1 MSRRQPIL
9 LLLAAATA
17 GALVMAFPGPVAAAA
32 QWLADGF
39 LVVFVDAANFIQGCF

>member
-9 LLLAAATA
+9 LLAAGALAAA
-17 GALVMAFPGPVAAAA
+17 LLIAFPGPVSAAA
-32 QWLADGF
+32 QWLSNGF